1 MKFNP
6 DIFWNLTLVE
16 ANLIVEGDKERLELD
31 FMVQT
36 YAVLNALGLTLGGKG
51 YKFVNPFEL
60 KDENNND
67 KPQRTREDLL
77 SELEEL
83 KQSFKR

>member
-6 DIFWNLTLVE
+6 DIFWSLTLVE

-36 YAVLNALGLTLGGKG
+36 YAVLNAVGLTFGGKG
-51 YKFVNPFEL
+51 FKFINPFDL
-60 KDENNND
+60 KDENNN

>member
-6 DIFWNLTLVE
+6 DIFWGLTLVE

-51 YKFVNPFEL
+51 FKFINPFDL
-60 KDENNND
+60 KDKDDN
-67 KPQRTREDLL
+67 KPQRSREDLL
-77 SELEEL
+77 SELEQL
-83 KQSFKR
+83 KQSFKK